1 MSCDIDSDSFHG
13 TKKGGRRKTVSSR
26 RAYEKSKQLRQKR
39 NIDQTHP
46 ERYTLAMIADL
57 ESRINS
63 TMAVMGSNRIGTS
76 RARKWLNVLKDMYV
90 FYEAGYR

>member
-1 MSCDIDSDSFHG
+1 MSCDLDSDSFH
-13 TKKGGRRKTVSSR
+13 TQKGGQRKYVR
-26 RAYEKSKQLRQKR
+26 KAYEKSKQLRQKR